1 MVVDRKRIIKDLKLN
16 FFFTSGPF
24 ILKDG
29 LDTQFFLKAD
39 ICPLS
44 VFVGFKPETLMLA
57 TVSMI
62 IRAGYYVHKIK

>member
-29 LDTQFFLKAD
+29 LDTQFFLKA
-39 ICPLS
+39 S
-44 VFVGFKPETLMLA
+44 VFVPFQCSLGLNP
-57 TVSMI
+57 
-62 IRAGYYVHKIK
+62 RP